1 MKISHAQFRYTS
13 ILFEY
18 DEGLVPLPK
27 NRALRLFYLPP
38 ESRALRLFLTSLR
51 SRRRRSVYRWIS
63 SGEACA
69 TSVNLEQLAF
79 TIIVLVR
86 VICSYKFEHIFVYIF
101 YGSGDEKRNCFTF
114 FASFPSINPV
124 LISVLVIEMGHLVK
138 KDQLIYKFI

>member
-13 ILFEY
+13 TLFEY

-101 YGSGDEKRNCFTF
+101 YGSGDEKKELLYLLRQLSKYQPSAGKCSSNRNGTF
-114 FASFPSINPV
+114 S
-124 LISVLVIEMGHLVK
+124 
-138 KDQLIYKFI
+138 

>member
-51 SRRRRSVYRWIS
+51 SRRRRSVYLWIS

-101 YGSGDEKRNCFTF
+101 YGSGDEKKELLYLLRQLSKYQPSADKCSSNRNGTF
-114 FASFPSINPV
+114 S
-124 LISVLVIEMGHLVK
+124 
-138 KDQLIYKFI
+138 